1 MEKQKLMDVGM
12 GKGYFHIAK
21 SATNCV
27 ANQRLTPP
35 IEESKDTKQFAKT
48 LEFQHQIS
56 KIDLLKDEDYD
67 CSKSNVWSFRKK
79 EDIRNG
85 INIKFGNMVNGF
97 PFTVAGVRFSNSEMA
112 YIAGAFA
119 ADDTKSV
126 SIQSKVAAFTNG
138 LKGKRTFRNSPYS
151 KHIREDFHTYNVQW
165 MMYVVWQKCIQCREF
180 AELLRQIPIDAVVVE
195 NSSFH
200 RGETAT
206 FWGAKNQE
214 LKVAGKVAE
223 AAVRKESFRFKK
235 DYVEAQ
241 MMARMELSDVGHFV
255 GKNVMGKIIKMC
267 SLCLIYEQELN
278 IDYDLLRSKKLSW
291 FGKPLD
297 FHRNRHN

>member
-1 MEKQKLMDVGM
+1 MEEQKFSDVGM
-12 GKGYFHIAK
+12 GKRYFHINK
-21 SATNCV
+21 STVNSV
-27 ANQRLTPP
+27 ESQRLIPQ
-35 IEESKDTKQFAKT
+35 IKESKNIESSSKA
-48 LEFQHQIS
+48 LEFQNRIS

-67 CSKSNVWSFRKK
+67 CSKMNVWSFRKK
-79 EDIRNG
+79 EDVRNG

-119 ADDTKSV
+119 DDDTESV
-126 SIQSKVAAFTNG
+126 SIQNMVASTTNG
-138 LKGKRTFRNSPYS
+138 LKGKRIFRNRPYS
-151 KHIREDFHTYNVQW
+151 EHIREDFYTYNVQW
-165 MMYVVWQKCIQCREF
+165 MMYVVWQKCIQSSEF
-180 AELLRQIPIDAVVVE
+180 AELLMQIPVDAVVVE

-200 RGETAT
+200 RGETST

-214 LKVAGKVAE
+214 LKVAGKLAE

-235 DYVEAQ
+235 DYKHAQ
-241 MMARMELSDVGHFV
+241 MMARMDLSNVGHFV

-278 IDYDLLRSKKLSW
+278 IDDELLRSKKLSW

-297 FHRNRHN
+297 FHRNRYN

>member
-1 MEKQKLMDVGM
+1 MLERKIMDVGM
-12 GKGYFHIAK
+12 VEGYFHINK
-21 SATNCV
+21 STVNTAVSQWLIPQIN
-27 ANQRLTPP
+27 
-35 IEESKDTKQFAKT
+35 ESKENGSSLKV
-48 LEFQHQIS
+48 LEFQNLID
-56 KIDLLKDEDYD
+56 KFDLLKDEDYD
-67 CSKSNVWSFRKK
+67 CSKLNVWSFRKK
-79 EDIRNG
+79 EDVRNG

-119 ADDTKSV
+119 TDDAEII
-126 SIQSKVAAFTNG
+126 SIQRKVASCSNG

-151 KHIREDFHTYNVQW
+151 EHAREDFYTYNVQW
-165 MMYVVWQKCIQCREF
+165 MMYVVWQKCIQCKEF

-200 RGETAT
+200 RGETST

-214 LKVAGKVAE
+214 LKVAGKIAE

-235 DYVEAQ
+235 NYQQAQ
-241 MMARMELSDVGHFV
+241 MMARMDLSGLGHFV

-267 SLCLIYEQELN
+267 SLCLIYDQEPN

-291 FGKPLD
+291 FGQPLD
-297 FHRNRHN
+297 FHRNQYD